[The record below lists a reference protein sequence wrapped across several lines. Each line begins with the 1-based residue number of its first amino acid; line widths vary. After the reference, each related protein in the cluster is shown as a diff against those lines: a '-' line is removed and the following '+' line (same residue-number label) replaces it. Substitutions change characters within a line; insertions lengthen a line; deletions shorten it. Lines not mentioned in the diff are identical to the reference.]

1 MKMQKLLIN
10 AAVALVII
18 GLGITSL
25 LYHDMYEKEQEK
37 AIKREREV
45 VRLQKVVEANE
56 RNTPQELIETSTKFI
71 ETMFAPDPNNP
82 TANKKALLSL
92 TTGEAHRRLTK
103 TDKDVHTEDMSDL
116 EGFESKAVINESVY
130 NRIGSQDGKVI
141 VSFEHWLTKDGVTD
155 KTVNEATVTIHYV
168 DGEWKVSEYKI
179 NQLL

>member
-1 MKMQKLLIN
+1 MNKLLKH
-10 AAVALVII
+10 AAITLIVI

-25 LYHDMYEKEQEK
+25 LYHDMYGQEKEK
-37 AIKREREV
+37 AMKYEREV
-45 VRLQKVVEANE
+45 ARLQKVVEANE

-71 ETMFAPDPNNP
+71 ETMFGPDQNNP
-82 TANKKALLSL
+82 KSTKKALLGL
-92 TTGEAHRRLTK
+92 TTGEAHGLLSK

-141 VSFEHWLTKDGVTD
+141 VSFEHWLTKDGKTD
-155 KTVNEATVTIHYV
+155 KTVNEATVTIRYV

>member
-1 MKMQKLLIN
+1 MNKLIINTVITLI
-10 AAVALVII
+10 VI

-25 LYHDMYEKEQEK
+25 LYHDMYKQEQEK
-37 AIKREREV
+37 AIKSEREV

-56 RNTPQELIETSTKFI
+56 RNTPKELIETSNKFI
-71 ETMFAPDPNNP
+71 ETLFGPNQNNP
-82 TANKKALLSL
+82 KSTKKALLSL
-92 TTGEAHRRLTK
+92 TTGEAHRRLTQ
-103 TDKDVHTEDMSDL
+103 TDKDVHTEDTSEL

-141 VSFEHWLTKDGVTD
+141 VTFEHWLTKDRSTD

-179 NQLL
+179 EPLL